1 MAFRNRILLG
11 LVVLT
16 ALAQTPAPTGYVL
29 RFEVDLVQVDV
40 VVTDSHGNHVPSLT
54 ADDFEVRQDG
64 KPQKITHFSY
74 VGGDPP
80 AVAPKLHAESPI
92 PSPAPTA
99 TGVHRTIVFLL
110 DDVTRSFFDFTGVRK
125 AVKQYIDDQMRP
137 DDMVAVMRTSRGSGA
152 MQVFTSDARWLSNM
166 LDRMVWHP
174 WALPTGHRSPSRRS
188 TPAAFR

>member
-1 MAFRNRILLG
+1 MQRLWG

-29 RFEVDLVQVDV
+29 RFDVDLVQVDV

-74 VGGDPP
+74 VGGDPT
-80 AVAPKLHAESPI
+80 AGAQKRHAEAPI
-92 PSPAPTA
+92 PAPEPTA

-110 DDVTRSFFDFTGVRK
+110 DDVTMSFFDFTGARK
-125 AVKQYIDDQMRP
+125 AVKQYVDDQMQP
-137 DDMVAVMRTSRGSGA
+137 DDMVALMRTSRGSGA
-152 MQVFTSDARWLSNM
+152 MQVFTSDSRWLSNM
-166 LDRMVWHP
+166 LDRMIWHP
-174 WALPTGHRSPSRRS
+174 WALHERWSDSSVLAIWRR
-188 TPAAFR
+188 